1 MMHQGEIGLQDD
13 QRTKLASEMS
23 RAQAK
28 STEIQW
34 TLRGEQQKLEQLL
47 RAATLDEVAVL
58 KEVDRI
64 LSLEQEMKRT
74 QVTLLVR
81 VRNTLTAEQQTSLWA
96 ARPRR
101 PMDARMRPGQPGQ
114 WDRPRQQNRPGCR

>member
-1 MMHQGEIGLQDD
+1 MTDVLLACLFSPEEVMMHQGEIGLQDD
-13 QRTKLASEMS
+13 QRTKLASDMS

-34 TLRGEQQKLEQLL
+34 TLSGEQQKLEQLL

-64 LSLEQEMKRT
+64 LSLEQEMQRT
-74 QVTLLVR
+74 QL
-81 VRNTLTAEQQTSLWA
+81 
-96 ARPRR
+96 
-101 PMDARMRPGQPGQ
+101 RPGQPAQ
-114 WDRPRQQNRPGCR
+114 WDRPRRQNRPGCR